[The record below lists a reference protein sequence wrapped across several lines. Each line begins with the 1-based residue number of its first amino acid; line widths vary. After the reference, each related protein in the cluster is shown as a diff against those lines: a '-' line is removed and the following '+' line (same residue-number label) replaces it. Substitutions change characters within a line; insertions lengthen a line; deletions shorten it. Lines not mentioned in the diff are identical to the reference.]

1 MHVGLSPSSESST
14 QDEVLGAGCGL
25 AGFEAEHWEQSQTS
39 ALYVGKA
46 ALPTRPTP
54 EWLCCNGV
62 WGGDRPLAKEGLRIS
77 TAEKRRSSELPG
89 AIFWPCVSHSGHTGK
104 AQGAPCPS
112 WLIGT
117 FLLQSSRLK
126 LPECTRN

>member
-1 MHVGLSPSSESST
+1 MPVGLSPSSESST

-46 ALPTRPTP
+46 ALPTR
-54 EWLCCNGV
+54 EWLCCDGV
-62 WGGDRPLAKEGLRIS
+62 WGGDQPLAKEGLRIS
-77 TAEKRRSSELPG
+77 TAERRSSELPG
-89 AIFWPCVSHSGHTGK
+89 AIFWLCVSHSRHTGK
-104 AQGAPCPS
+104 PQGAPCPS

-117 FLLQSSRLK
+117 FLLQSPRLR